1 MRSQAEPFNV
11 HRKGELESRIFML
24 EPSFYFKVY
33 LCEERHFAA
42 FIFREFLAVSFSGA
56 WRDLQSAVRTNG
68 RVWLQ
73 PRKAQRAKKG
83 LVQKPSE
90 SCLKAKNYWLVS

>member
-1 MRSQAEPFNV
+1 
-11 HRKGELESRIFML
+11 ML

-33 LCEERHFAA
+33 LCEERHYTA
-42 FIFREFLAVSFSGA
+42 FIFREFLAISFSGA
-56 WRDLQSAVRTNG
+56 WQDLQLAVRTNG
-68 RVWLQ
+68 TVWLQ
-73 PRKAQRAKKG
+73 PRKAQWVKKG